1 MDKSFK
7 IYDTKWHCTGNP
19 YESALDSL
27 KMSWEE
33 KKKQKVNIATCMLKM
48 VLSLSSILVQ
58 DISGQKNEARNIDK
72 IQ

>member
-1 MDKSFK
+1 
-7 IYDTKWHCTGNP
+7 
-19 YESALDSL
+19 
-27 KMSWEE
+27 
-33 KKKQKVNIATCMLKM
+33 MLKM